1 MIELKSDKLVVSFP
15 ELPQRPSLTIDF
27 QRTLRI
33 PDDDKSYP
41 LPPGLGSFPLRH
53 IDDFTRRVP
62 AGWLQRGGVLL
73 PMWQSEALWLLFRS
87 HYVADRET
95 SYPFAVKVATGK
107 ISALTGESWQR
118 GLTRN
123 PQDYLVVPQQPWLD
137 GYCVEKGI
145 IRQFVAMP
153 LGEGY
158 SAEEQLTGEAEFGG
172 MQIEVFPMRREVFEQ
187 RFPIVPQRFVGGKGD
202 RMLFSLALNEPP
214 SCTTAMGLAPGGRMR
229 QEIYKD
235 PYSIH
240 DWDTEHG
247 SRCFIHLVNS
257 TTWQTITGQK
267 PPTRP
272 PTAKQYT
279 QAGYPWF
286 DYYDA
291 ELKALN
297 GSPTLASLK
306 SVKAKGQEKGIASLP
321 ENDSVSVSNLV
332 NLRAGLQPHQVREA
346 DFS

>member
-1 MIELKSDKLVVSFP
+1 MIELHSDKLAVSFP
-15 ELPQRPSLTIDF
+15 DLPLQPKLTIDF

-33 PDDDKSYP
+33 PDDGRAYP

-53 IDDFTRRVP
+53 LDDFAPRVP
-62 AGWLQRGGVLL
+62 AGWLKRGGVLL
-73 PMWQSEALWLLFRS
+73 PMWQAEALWLNFQTRYLS
-87 HYVADRET
+87 ARET
-95 SYPFAVKVATGK
+95 AYPFAVKVATGK
-107 ISALTGESWQR
+107 LSAITGEPWQR
-118 GLTRN
+118 GLSRN
-123 PQDYLVVPQQPWLD
+123 PQNYLVAPRQPWLD

-158 SAEEQLTGEAEFGG
+158 SVEEQITGTAEFGG
-172 MQIEVFPMRREVFEQ
+172 IQIEVFPMRPAIFEK
-187 RFPIVPQRFVGGKGD
+187 RFPVQLKIEEAMFSRKEGHICYSMGD
-202 RMLFSLALNEPP
+202 AGP
-214 SCTTAMGLAPGGRMR
+214 AMGLAPGGRMR

-240 DWDTEHG
+240 DWDTENG

-257 TTWQTITGQK
+257 ATWQAITRQR
-267 PPTRP
+267 PPSEP

-291 ELKALN
+291 EAKAVN
-297 GSPTLASLK
+297 GSDILASVK
-306 SVKAKGQEKGIASLP
+306 SVAAFGKGKMAKPLP
-321 ENDSVSVSNLV
+321 GNESVSVTNLV
-332 NLRAGLQPHQVREA
+332 NLRAGLKNHQVREA
-346 DFS
+346 EIAD